1 MKLNVGVN
9 WFRRRFDMPYWSL
22 SKHAKSKVKNAVEF
36 ISRFEK
42 WSPTKPGPRRW
53 TAWCAAISTRP
64 MCRHYPAS
72 LTTMTAIG
80 WRARRWSSISTGRL
94 EILHWADW
102 RSPRAATRRAAGRR
116 LMRLL
121 IVTDAWTPQVNG
133 VVRTLQAVRAELER
147 MGHHVALISPDQFRS
162 LPCPTYPEIRLA
174 LAWRPH
180 VAARIAAARPDAI
193 HIATEGPLGL
203 AARRWCLQHGFP
215 FTTAYHT
222 QFPDY
227 LAQRTRLS
235 PDWFWRYI
243 QWFHAPASAILVA
256 TPSIERS
263 LHSRGLTHTR
273 SWGRG
278 VDLQLFRPDG
288 PPHPAFAG
296 LPRPI
301 RLYVGR
307 VAPEKNV
314 ETFLHT
320 RGPGSLSSSAMAR
333 PAPISRRF
341 IPKPCSWAPCT
352 ATRSPPPI
360 VPQTCSSSPAAPIRS
375 ASS

>member
-1 MKLNVGVN
+1 
-9 WFRRRFDMPYWSL
+9 
-22 SKHAKSKVKNAVEF
+22 
-36 ISRFEK
+36 
-42 WSPTKPGPRRW
+42 
-53 TAWCAAISTRP
+53 
-64 MCRHYPAS
+64 
-72 LTTMTAIG
+72 
-80 WRARRWSSISTGRL
+80 
-94 EILHWADW
+94 
-102 RSPRAATRRAAGRR
+102 
-116 LMRLL
+116 MRLL
-121 IVTDAWTPQVNG
+121 IVTDAWTPQING

-147 MGHHVALISPDQFRS
+147 MEHHVALISPDQFRS

-222 QFPDY
+222 RFPDY

-307 VAPEKNV
+307 VAPEKNI

-320 RGPGSLSSSAMAR
+320 RGPGSLVVVGDGPARAELQALDPEALFLGALHGDALAAAYRSADVLVFPSRTDTFGLVMIEALACGTPVAAFPVPGPLDVLRAPVGCMDPDLGWAIAR
-333 PAPISRRF
+333 ALQCDRGACAAYGRTFSWEGSARQFLAALAPV
-341 IPKPCSWAPCT
+341 
-352 ATRSPPPI
+352 SPP
-360 VPQTCSSSPAAPIRS
+360 VALAA
-375 ASS
+375 